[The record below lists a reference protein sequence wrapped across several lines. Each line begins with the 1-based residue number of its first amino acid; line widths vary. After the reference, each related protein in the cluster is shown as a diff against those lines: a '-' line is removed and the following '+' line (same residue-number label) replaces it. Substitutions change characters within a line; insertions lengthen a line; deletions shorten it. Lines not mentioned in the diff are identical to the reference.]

1 MAYSSYRSSR
11 YDSLSPPP
19 RYRSLSRSRSQSP
32 ARDYSD
38 DESAYNPGNNLYI
51 TGLSS
56 RASQRDLEDHFSSE
70 GKVLE
75 CHLVVDPRT
84 KESRGFGFVT
94 MDSLESAERCI
105 RHLNKSVLEGRVISV
120 EKAKRKR
127 ARTPTPGKYLGVRT
141 SGGSSSYDYERGRGY
156 DGRRSPKYSPY
167 RTSRDYSP
175 DYSPYRG
182 GNRYRDRSPYASGSR
197 YRDRSR
203 SPRYSPY
210 RYGSRYRDRSPSPQY
225 SSYRSNSR
233 FMAFWLC
240 GVALPPAF
248 PTKDVELGWF
258 SVLAIGCASLVYLP
272 SSRHLAVRFLELAQP
287 SVSSVP
293 PTCGLAIVTGVQTMR
308 GIGDEQAS
316 MENNSNAQGDTLKA
330 AKFKDILDQ
339 QEFCIDAGTT
349 GNVLHQP

>member
-19 RYRSLSRSRSQSP
+19 RYRSRSRSRSQSP
-32 ARDYSD
+32 TRDYSD

-56 RASQRDLEDHFSSE
+56 RASQRDLEDHFLSE

-94 MDSLESAERCI
+94 MDSVESAERCI
-105 RHLNKSVLEGRVISV
+105 KHLNKSVLEGRVISV

-141 SGGSSSYDYERGRGY
+141 SRGSSSYDYERGRGY
-156 DGRRSPKYSPY
+156 DGRRSPQYSPY

-210 RYGSRYRDRSPSPQY
+210 RYRSEHAHNVQVSRS
-225 SSYRSNSR
+225 
-233 FMAFWLC
+233 
-240 GVALPPAF
+240 VALDKVQKLVALDKVNE
-248 PTKDVELGWF
+248 TMKANQDSWQ
-258 SVLAIGCASLVYLP
+258 LAIKAAEAREKTAIKESDD
-272 SSRHLAVRFLELAQP
+272 RILELE
-287 SVSSVP
+287 
-293 PTCGLAIVTGVQTMR
+293 
-308 GIGDEQAS
+308 EQVRKLMIS
-316 MENNSNAQGDTLKA
+316 MEAQRVLETSGPSERRDGTILSFPATSAQKQARRSTKA
-330 AKFKDILDQ
+330 GGKQ
-339 QEFCIDAGTT
+339 RR
-349 GNVLHQP
+349 